1 MRLEN
6 FDTSATHGYDKADA
20 RARPRREQLVRLGDL
35 QDRFW
40 AEAKRSVLVV
50 LQGID
55 AAGKDGTINKVMEA
69 FNPQGCPVT
78 SFKVPSAEELAHD
91 YLWRVHKAVPRKG
104 EIGIFN
110 RSHYEDVLVVR
121 VHDLVPK
128 AVWSK
133 RYDQINAFEQHLA
146 DNGTT
151 IVKFF
156 LSISKDE
163 QRERFQARYD
173 DPTKRWKFSLGDLEE
188 RKRWDDYQRGLRR
201 RPLEDVHGLGAV
213 VRDPGRPQV
222 VPRRRRVDDPRRHP
236 RRPRARPT
244 RRRPTCR
251 PTSSSSSAAPALA
264 GLAAAEQGP
273 EDPADD
279 VLPEPRA
286 DDLAARSGWRCR
298 WSSAVPCAAAAA
310 AFCWARCLPLGL
322 AAPAACAA
330 SSSLL
335 LAGDLALLLG
345 RRHRSSSRPR
355 WSGRRR
361 PAPRRPRPPPA
372 APPRSG
378 AVIRS

>member
-1 MRLEN
+1 MHDLRSRLLVEPGRKVRLED
-6 FDTSATHGYDKADA
+6 FDTSATHGHDKADSA
-20 RARPRREQLVRLGDL
+20 KTTAEQLVRLRTL

-40 AEAKRSVLVV
+40 AEGKRSVLVV

-133 RYDQINAFEQHLA
+133 RYDQINEFERHLA

-156 LSISKDE
+156 LSISKEE
-163 QRERFQARYD
+163 QRARFQARYD

-188 RKRWDDYQRGLRR
+188 RKRWDDYQR
-201 RPLEDVHGLGAV
+201 AF
-213 VRDPGRPQV
+213 
-222 VPRRRRVDDPRRHP
+222 
-236 RRPRARPT
+236 
-244 RRRPTCR
+244 
-251 PTSSSSSAAPALA
+251 
-264 GLAAAEQGP
+264 
-273 EDPADD
+273 DD
-279 VLPEPRA
+279 VLSKTSTTWAPWYVIPA
-286 DDLAARSGWRCR
+286 DRKWFRDVAVSTILADI
-298 WSSAVPCAAAAA
+298 
-310 AFCWARCLPLGL
+310 LDGL
-322 AAPAACAA
+322 DPAYPAPA
-330 SSSLL
+330 
-335 LAGDLALLLG
+335 DLPSDL
-345 RRHRSSSRPR
+345 
-355 WSGRRR
+355 
-361 PAPRRPRPPPA
+361 
-372 APPRSG
+372 
-378 AVIRS
+378 VIE